1 VILSAKKHA
10 IIHSAAL
17 ARSDILVMC
26 ARRQPAARTLCALQL
41 RCARSWLARVEP
53 AHMFADQP
61 TASREATM
69 RESAT
74 QAWDS
79 LWALAEA
86 GLPDAAGQLLDLCPE
101 AIELCDR
108 HGTVL
113 YANAAAAERRGQP
126 AAALIGKAIWELL
139 PAGQVTHRRMLA
151 AQTLHTGQ
159 PLQFTDRQGDQWEAV
174 QICPVRG
181 RDGAIAGLVTFTRDG
196 TRQVRAEEQLKLVTL
211 QLVTS
216 QEEQRRR
223 IAQDLHD
230 DLGQDMT
237 ALILSLKAIQSELAA
252 GSQEVEAQVKTT
264 IRTAEEMMRHVRQVF
279 YELRPPSF
287 EATPLPKVLEGLCST
302 VALSTG
308 LRVVLSGQEQLP
320 PIPNLQATVLYRLVQ
335 EGMNNVVKHAQ
346 ATSVWVNLEFVNDEI
361 SISLED
367 DGQGFDPSWRSQAG
381 MGLQGIRER
390 FFMLSGNFDVE
401 SAPGKG
407 TRLYGS
413 LPLPS
418 YSAG

>member
-1 VILSAKKHA
+1 MS
-10 IIHSAAL
+10 
-17 ARSDILVMC
+17 
-26 ARRQPAARTLCALQL
+26 
-41 RCARSWLARVEP
+41 EP
-53 AHMFADQP
+53 S
-61 TASREATM
+61 TKTWER
-69 RESAT
+69 
-74 QAWDS
+74 
-79 LWALAEA
+79 LWALTEA
-86 GLPDAAGQLLDLCPE
+86 GLPDAARQLLDLCPE

-108 HGTVL
+108 NGTVL
-113 YANAAAAERRGQP
+113 YANAAAAERRRRP
-126 AAALIGKAIWELL
+126 AEQIIGKPIGELL
-139 PAGQVTHRRMLA
+139 SPGQAAHRRMLA
-151 AQTLHTGQ
+151 AQALHTGQ
-159 PLQFTDRQGDQWEAV
+159 ALQFTDHQGDQWEAV

-181 RDGAIAGLVTFTRDG
+181 QDGGIAGLVTFTRDS
-196 TRQVRAEEQLKLVTL
+196 TRQVRAEEQLKLATL

-252 GSQEVEAQVKTT
+252 GSRAVEAQVRET

-320 PIPNLQATVLYRLVQ
+320 PIPNLQATVLYRMVQ

-367 DGQGFDPSWRSQAG
+367 DGHGFDPSWRSQAG

-413 LPLPS
+413 LPLPN
-418 YSAG
+418 YGAG